1 MDLFTAALDH
11 LPATAPGQADR
22 ALSVQIVAEGPDGE
36 RTCSGLVLGTSDAVG
51 RGPGDVP
58 AADVRLEVP
67 YDARLDAASGST
79 LGTGLVM
86 SGRVRMEGD
95 WPALAAFRGA
105 ARGAG
110 LRAYLDRL
118 AAAPPGADGRPAT
131 DGGRATN
138 NGRAANGAGPAGA
151 GGLVAVLA
159 APNDEHGELS
169 VMARDRS
176 RTALDLVRS
185 TPGARLVLTGGFG
198 AQFNTTDVPHWR
210 HCARWLRSQ
219 GMGPGEFADCLETRH
234 SSDDVLFLRE
244 LTRRHGT
251 GRVTVVTSDY
261 HADRIRYLLDLVLPA
276 AAVRA
281 VVHPSLPPAQ
291 QAQLRGH
298 DEAALAK
305 SVAAALLFGP
315 DRLLAPLRVTVE
327 DGAARYAPAGA
338 ERPAAAPAP

>member
-11 LPATAPGQADR
+11 LPTTVPGRADA
-22 ALSVQIVAEGPDGE
+22 ALSVQIVAQGPDGE
-36 RTCSGLVLGTSDAVG
+36 RTCSGVVLGTSDAVG
-51 RGPGDVP
+51 RWHGDVP

-67 YDARLDAASGST
+67 YDAVRDAASGST

-86 SGRVRMEGD
+86 SGRVRMLGD

-105 ARGAG
+105 VRGAG

-118 AAAPPGADGRPAT
+118 AAAPPAADGGP
-131 DGGRATN
+131 
-138 NGRAANGAGPAGA
+138 AANGAGPAGVRE
-151 GGLVAVLA
+151 LVAVLA
-159 APNDEHGELS
+159 APNDENGELS
-169 VMARDRS
+169 VMARERS

-185 TPGARLVLTGGFG
+185 APGARLVLTGGFG

-219 GMGPGEFADCLETRH
+219 GMGPDEVADRLETRH

-244 LTRRHGT
+244 LARRHRT
-251 GRVTVVTSDY
+251 DRVTVVTSDY
-261 HADRIRYLLDLVLPA
+261 HAARIRYLLDLVLPA
-276 AAVRA
+276 AVVRA
-281 VVHPSLPPAQ
+281 VAHPSLSPAQ
-291 QAQLRGH
+291 QAGLRAH

-305 SVAAALLFGP
+305 SVAATLLFGP

-327 DGAARYAPAGA
+327 DGAERYAPAGA
-338 ERPAAAPAP
+338 

>member
-11 LPATAPGQADR
+11 LPKTAPGRSDR
-22 ALSVQIVAEGPDGE
+22 ALSVQIVAEGPDGG

-51 RGPGDVP
+51 RWHGDVP

-67 YDARLDAASGST
+67 YDALRDAASGTT

-118 AAAPPGADGRPAT
+118 AAAAAPPGP
-131 DGGRATN
+131 DGGPAAGG
-138 NGRAANGAGPAGA
+138 GRAANGAVPAGAGPAGA

-244 LTRRHGT
+244 LARRPGT

-298 DEAALAK
+298 DEVALAK

-327 DGAARYAPAGA
+327 DGAERYAPAGA
-338 ERPAAAPAP
+338 